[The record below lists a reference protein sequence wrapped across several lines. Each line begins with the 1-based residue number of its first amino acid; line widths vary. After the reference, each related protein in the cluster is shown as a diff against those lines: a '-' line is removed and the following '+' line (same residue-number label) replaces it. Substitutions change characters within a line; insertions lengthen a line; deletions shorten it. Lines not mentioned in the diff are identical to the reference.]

1 MVEQETFELQ
11 ILRDKR
17 WVVESV
23 YATELEAREA
33 VTRLFNK
40 HADATSAKITR
51 QVKKLLGARWESVVA
66 EIPRTDKDK
75 VLALSGDPATAP
87 LCKTITDI
95 YEFPARSMIGRLFKM
110 FLDQWEL
117 TASELLYSASFLKK
131 FDEQGSLL
139 AAAMHQA
146 SVAQAKKLDQTTAER
161 IVFFQQVWK
170 QVYHQA
176 QEYMG
181 QRRQLPRLTR
191 DEENLPH
198 LWERMVA
205 RSDGIAA
212 AKYNLK
218 ASIVLVLQ
226 DMNSRAAKRAWLLGY
241 CTEELTDVRLIE
253 ILDGFIADTL
263 INVQE
268 VDDLV
273 GHQISLLLF
282 LEKLIRLVKGETSWI
297 TEQQP
302 ELAKLAE
309 LIATKEYTQLI
320 AVLIDC
326 MIRLINSDAPLDRR
340 EADKEEALIR
350 ELQGKLMVE
359 GHWLG
364 GKTVQTAIEN
374 RRLRERKRKLRA
386 MGLDDVADA
395 VG

>member
-1 MVEQETFELQ
+1 MAEQESFELQ

-23 YATELEAREA
+23 HVSEAEARA
-33 VTRLFNK
+33 AANRLFDK
-40 HADATSAKITR
+40 LPDAESAKITR
-51 QVKKLLGARWESVVA
+51 QVKKALGARWETVVA
-66 EIPRTDKDK
+66 EIPRPATDN
-75 VLALSGDPATAP
+75 VLKLNGDPATAP
-87 LCKTITDI
+87 VCKAITDI
-95 YEFPARSMIGRLFKM
+95 YGFPARLAVGRLFKM
-110 FLDQWEL
+110 FLEQWQL
-117 TASELLYSASFLKK
+117 TPGELLYSAAFLKRL
-131 FDEQGSLL
+131 DEQGSLL

-146 SVAQAKKLDQTTAER
+146 SVAQAKKLEQTTTER
-161 IVFFQQVWK
+161 IVFFQAMWK

-181 QRRQLPRLTR
+181 ARRQLPRLTR
-191 DEENLPH
+191 DEENLPQ

-205 RSDGIAA
+205 RSDGIEA

-226 DMNSRAAKRAWLLGY
+226 DMNSRAAKREWLLGY
-241 CTEELTDVRLIE
+241 CAPELTDVRLIE

-282 LEKLIRLVKGETSWI
+282 LEKIIKLIKGETAWI
-297 TEQQP
+297 APPQK
-302 ELAKLAE
+302 ELLRVAE
-309 LIATKEYTQLI
+309 LIASKEYTQLT

-326 MIRLINSDAPLDRR
+326 MIRLINSETPLDRR
-340 EADKEEALIR
+340 ESDKEEALIR
-350 ELQGKLMVE
+350 ELQGKLMIE

-364 GKTVQTAIEN
+364 GKGVQTAVEN